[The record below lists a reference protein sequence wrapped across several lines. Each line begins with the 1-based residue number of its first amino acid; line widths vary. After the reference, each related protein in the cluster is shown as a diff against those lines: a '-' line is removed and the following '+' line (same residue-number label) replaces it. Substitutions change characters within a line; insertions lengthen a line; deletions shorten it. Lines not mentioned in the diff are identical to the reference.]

1 MCGALWVLSEQH
13 MPNKVAISEAGA
25 IKDIVAQLSPASS
38 KSTELAERAHY
49 NASNALTS
57 LADGNPANQAEITP
71 LLVSLLEPGP
81 KPVRACTRWGV
92 RWSAKDCD
100 GLRMRA
106 MDSKWIGVPMSRLSA
121 IKLDSNCDGLRM
133 SRLSAIQLDLSA
145 IDRQ

>member
-1 MCGALWVLSEQH
+1 VCGALWVLSEQH

-49 NASNALTS
+49 NASNALAS

-81 KPVRACTRWGV
+81 KPVRVCVHAMESDGV
-92 RWSAKDCD
+92 RSIANESDGFELDWSAID
-100 GLRMRA
+100 L
-106 MDSKWIGVPMSRLSA
+106 IGVP
-121 IKLDSNCDGLRM
+121 
-133 SRLSAIQLDLSA
+133 
-145 IDRQ
+145 

>member
-1 MCGALWVLSEQH
+1 

-81 KPVRACTRWGV
+81 KPVRVCARGGV
-92 RWSAKDCD
+92 QWIAMECNGLRWSAMDCE
-100 GLRMRA
+100 
-106 MDSKWIGVPMSRLSA
+106 
-121 IKLDSNCDGLRM
+121 
-133 SRLSAIQLDLSA
+133 
-145 IDRQ
+145 

>member
-25 IKDIVAQLSPASS
+25 IKDIVAQLSPASP

-49 NASNALTS
+49 NASNALAS

-81 KPVRACTRWGV
+81 KPVRVHAMECDGV
-92 RWSAKDCD
+92 RWSAIDCE
-100 GLRMRA
+100 
-106 MDSKWIGVPMSRLSA
+106 
-121 IKLDSNCDGLRM
+121 
-133 SRLSAIQLDLSA
+133 
-145 IDRQ
+145 

>member
-49 NASNALTS
+49 NASNALAS

-81 KPVRACTRWGV
+81 KPVRVHAMESDGV
-92 RWSAKDCD
+92 RSN
-100 GLRMRA
+100 
-106 MDSKWIGVPMSRLSA
+106 WIGVPL
-121 IKLDSNCDGLRM
+121 I
-133 SRLSAIQLDLSA
+133 
-145 IDRQ
+145 